1 MDNDEL
7 LTLLQEVAAEIVTP
21 RFRSLAAHEVMEK
34 NPGDLVTIADRESEI
49 AIAARLRQEYPDA
62 LIVGE
67 EAVSAD
73 PSILKRTAG
82 ADHWF
87 TVDPIDGTKNFVN
100 GSPDHALM
108 VAEMRGHEVVR
119 GLIWQPEYQTAYLAE
134 RGAGAYRNGAKLESI
149 VRQQD
154 SLSGHTSRRSLLNEQ
169 IGDLPPL
176 QLSWV
181 CCGVDYPH
189 IAQGDADFLLY
200 GGSMPW
206 DHAPGSL
213 LLRETG
219 GVVGYADGS
228 DYDPTSLQTPLLAAG
243 DRDTFEHVRR
253 ALASDSATT
262 A

>member
-1 MDNDEL
+1 MNTDALLEL
-7 LTLLQEVAAEIVTP
+7 LQDVAARIVTP
-21 RFRSLAAHEVMEK
+21 RFRSLADHEVMEK
-34 NPGDLVTIADRESEI
+34 NPGDLVTVADRESEL
-49 AIAARLRQEYPDA
+49 AITARLQQAYPDA

-67 EAVSAD
+67 EAVAAD
-73 PSILKRTAG
+73 PSILTRTHDAG
-82 ADHWF
+82 HWF

-108 VAEMRGHEVVR
+108 VAEMRGREVVR
-119 GLIWQPEYQTAYLAE
+119 GIIWQPEHKVAYVAE
-134 RGAGAYRNGAKLESI
+134 KGAGAFRNGERLDAI
-149 VRQQD
+149 TRDQD
-154 SLSGHTSRRSLLNEQ
+154 ALSGHTSRRNLLGER

-176 QLSWV
+176 ALSWV

-189 IAQGDADFLLY
+189 LALGDADFLLY

-213 LLRETG
+213 LLTESG

-228 DYDPTSLQTPLLAAG
+228 AYDPTSLQTPLLAAG
-243 DRDTFEHVRR
+243 DRATYKRVCR
-253 ALASDSATT
+253 AVAQDSAAT